1 MKSFIEEC
9 VGEYD
14 VFDKCGY
21 DEQKILRKSLSFVL
35 PQIVERELTQKQRLC
50 FEMFYMNKKTQCE
63 IAQILCLSQPTVS
76 RHIKSAENII
86 NRIGK
91 YCILGIKKA
100 NEQWEMIQ

>member
-9 VGEYD
+9 VGDYD
-14 VFDKCGY
+14 AFDKCGY

-50 FEMFYMNKKTQCE
+50 FEMFYMNKKTQGE
-63 IAQILCLSQPTVS
+63 IAHILRLSQPTVS

-86 NRIGK
+86 NRIGM
-91 YCILGIKKA
+91 YCIYCINKT
-100 NEQWEMIQ
+100 NEQWERLQ